1 MLQKWRAHRHEECQV
16 TETENEP
23 DSFILLTIDFFRH
36 PLIYSLDFCKKNV
49 LYKRA
54 KKIGSGLYPLTSQ
67 EILKYFSDGF
77 LKNPMCQVTLL
88 NLSTGICSNPR
99 LIALYYRNRVGVGEG
114 LGRVILNTKEGAR
127 ERPKGCWA
135 LVPGRRPSPYSSSKA
150 LRHVCRHT
158 AE

>member
-1 MLQKWRAHRHEECQV
+1 MYTSRRQIEDIRDTV
-16 TETENEP
+16 
-23 DSFILLTIDFFRH
+23 
-36 PLIYSLDFCKKNV
+36 
-49 LYKRA
+49 
-54 KKIGSGLYPLTSQ
+54 YPLTSQ

-135 LVPGRRPSPYSSSKA
+135 LVPAAAHRPIQVAKRCGTYAATLLSRFICTYRESIIMTSPDRSCSGWLSTSPSCHDSSIP
-150 LRHVCRHT
+150 RHFVYKVRKK
-158 AE
+158 